1 MPRPAEDGVGGPVL
15 ALMLHACDIACR
27 VFEAAAEVLADIVQ
41 GYARLAGFAP
51 AS

>member
-1 MPRPAEDGVGGPVL
+1 MPRPVKDGAGGLVL

-27 VFEAAAEVLADIVQ
+27 VFEAATEVLADIVQ